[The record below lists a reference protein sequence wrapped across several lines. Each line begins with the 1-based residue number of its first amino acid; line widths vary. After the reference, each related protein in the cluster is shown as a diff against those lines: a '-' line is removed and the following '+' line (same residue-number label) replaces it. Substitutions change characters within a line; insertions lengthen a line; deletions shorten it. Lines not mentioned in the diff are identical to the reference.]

1 VFISVPNSLPLV
13 PTLCVGTS
21 LVERRNEKIQPLTVV
36 VPAVVI
42 VVMVMIMAVVM
53 PVIMVVVV

>member
-1 VFISVPNSLPLV
+1 MKISVYQRSEFS
-13 PTLCVGTS
+13 TS
-21 LVERRNEKIQPLTVV
+21 CSYAEHRNEKIQSLTVV
-36 VPAVVI
+36 MPAVVI